1 MAYRWSDDLL
11 TGNIQIDTEHQELIR
26 AINDLL
32 DACSKG
38 KGRAELEKTVK
49 FLSSYTKTHFA
60 HEEVLQ
66 RKYGYPDY
74 KNHKE
79 YHKYFIEQVENIHKK
94 LLVSGA
100 NVALVGEINSKVGN
114 WIISHIKREDV
125 KVAKHIKDK
134 SSNL

>member
-11 TGNIQIDTEHQELIR
+11 TGNTQIDTEHKELIR

-32 DACSKG
+32 EACSKG
-38 KGRAELEKTVK
+38 KGRAELEKTVE
-49 FLSSYTKTHFA
+49 FLSYYTKTHFA

-114 WIISHIKREDV
+114 WIINHIKREDV

-134 SSNL
+134 SE